1 MPLSSHAGNF
11 RGRAADARAP
21 RRASAARLA
30 FALACCALLTA
41 CPPDGGD
48 LVPLARG
55 EGQERVTNKFEGDT
69 LRHAQRG
76 VTVQA
81 RGQWSVADGA
91 TSVILEISNANA
103 ESLSADFNRCEVA
116 TDGGERLTLR
126 SAREERGAG
135 ATAFLPDNVAVIG
148 GGQRATFA
156 LEFKVVADGGR
167 SGVPREMLGRTLT
180 LRLPVESKAEPPA
193 RADFVFDF
201 KCAEYQRR
209 T

>member
-1 MPLSSHAGNF
+1 MPVSSHAGNF
-11 RGRAADARAP
+11 GGRAAA
-21 RRASAARLA
+21 ASAARAKAARLL

-48 LVPLARG
+48 LVPLASR
-55 EGQERVTNKFEGDT
+55 EGQERVTNKFAGDT
-69 LRHAQRG
+69 LRLSQRG
-76 VTVQA
+76 VTMQA
-81 RGQWSVADGA
+81 RGRWSVADGA

-103 ESLSADFNRCEVA
+103 ESLSMDFSRCEVL

-135 ATAFLPDNVAVIG
+135 ATPFLQDNVAVIG

-167 SGVPREMLGRTLT
+167 AGVPREMLGRTLT

-193 RADFVFDF
+193 RLDFVFDF